1 MAKSQTPTT
10 VNVGGLEITMFSG
23 TVKRVTGTPENGIK
37 CEFCKDGPF
46 RQPAVIRVAR
56 DQIVLNCDMKDA
68 CVLHV
73 MDAIDRVNGDRSHAA
88 QYYR

>member
-10 VNVGGLEITMFSG
+10 VNIGGLEITMFSG
-23 TVKRVTGTPENGIK
+23 SIRRVTETRENGIT

-46 RQPAVIRVAR
+46 RQEAVVRVTR
-56 DQIVLNCDMKDA
+56 DQIVFNSDMKDA

-73 MDAIDRVNGDRSHAA
+73 IDAIDRVNGDRSHLA